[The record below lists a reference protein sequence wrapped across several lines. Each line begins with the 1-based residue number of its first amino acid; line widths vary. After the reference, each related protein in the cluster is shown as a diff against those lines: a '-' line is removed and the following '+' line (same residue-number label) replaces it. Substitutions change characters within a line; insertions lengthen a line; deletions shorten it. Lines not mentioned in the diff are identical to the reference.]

1 MMAKMLTKLAGFR
14 ISKHQARRLVLD
26 AVLGLALFLSL
37 MYSFFNVDSSDGR
50 KGGIMNNDAKKKSP
64 QPLK

>member
-14 ISKHQARRLVLD
+14 ISKLQARRLVLV

-37 MYSFFNVDSSDGR
+37 MYSFLMLIVVMVE
-50 KGGIMNNDAKKKSP
+50 KVV
-64 QPLK
+64 L